1 MREKGNKERVMKK
14 EKIPRKLANRLTR
27 ISAYSIVLVTMTFLG
42 LYVGLYLDK
51 VFNMAPN
58 FTLVFLILGIVL
70 GFKGFIQEAVIER
83 RAKT

>member
-1 MREKGNKERVMKK
+1 MREEKRKERAMKK

-27 ISAYSIVLVTMTFLG
+27 ISAYSVVLVTMTFLG

-58 FTLVFLILGIVL
+58 FTLVFLIVGIVL

-83 RAKT
+83 RAKS